1 MKLAEALSI
10 RADLQRKIGQLKQ
23 RLKDS
28 SKVQEGDVPIE
39 NVCDLYKELD
49 YCFDKLEK
57 LIYRINMTNIQ
68 TFSKG
73 ENITAK
79 IAKKD
84 ILNMRVSM
92 FREIERHVMEIE
104 RYGRNEIKY
113 VRTIDIKD
121 FHKQIDTYSKE
132 LRLLDL
138 EIQSLNWQTDL
149 L

>member
-1 MKLAEALSI
+1 
-10 RADLQRKIGQLKQ
+10 
-23 RLKDS
+23 
-28 SKVQEGDVPIE
+28 
-39 NVCDLYKELD
+39 
-49 YCFDKLEK
+49 
-57 LIYRINMTNIQ
+57 MTNIQ
-68 TFSKG
+68 TLSKG

-92 FREIERHVMEIE
+92 FREIERHVMETE
-104 RYGRNEIKY
+104 RFGRNEIKY